1 MLCYEALMD
10 IILNLMPL
18 PLLGICLGIA
28 LLAGIV
34 KGVVGF
40 AMPMIMISGLGSVIS
55 PELALGGLI
64 LPTLVTNSMQALR
77 QGPKAAWGSVK
88 RSRIFLLVGVVFLLF
103 SAQLVT
109 VMPVWV
115 MLTVIGGPV
124 ALFAAAQLLG
134 WKGDLPGGPSRNLEI
149 GIGAF
154 AGFIGGMSGVWG
166 PPVVAYL
173 TALGT
178 EKREQMRI
186 QGVIYGL
193 GALALTGAHLMSG
206 VLNAQSAAFSLMLV
220 VPAVLG
226 MWIGGSVQDRIDQRM
241 FRKATLLV
249 LLIAALNLLR
259 RAFFG

>member
-1 MLCYEALMD
+1 MD
-10 IILNLMPL
+10 TLLTLMPL
-18 PLLGICLGIA
+18 PLLGICFGIT

-40 AMPMIMISGLGSVIS
+40 AMPMIMISGLGSVVS

-77 QGPKAAWGSVK
+77 QGPAAAWHSVR
-88 RSRIFLLVGVVFLLF
+88 RSRIFLMVGVVFLLF

-109 VMPVWV
+109 VMPVW
-115 MLTVIGGPV
+115 LLLSVIGGPV
-124 ALFAAAQLLG
+124 ALFASAQLLG
-134 WKGDLPGGPSRNLEI
+134 WKGELPGGPSRKLEI

-154 AGFIGGMSGVWG
+154 AGFIGGLSGVWG

-178 EKREQMRI
+178 EKHEQMRI

-193 GALALTGAHLMSG
+193 GAFALTGAHLVSG
-206 VLNAQSAAFSLMLV
+206 VLNAQSALFSFVLI
-220 VPAVLG
+220 VPAVAG
-226 MWIGGSVQDRIDQRM
+226 MWIGGSLQDRIDQAL
-241 FRKATLLV
+241 FRKATLFV
-249 LLIAALNLLR
+249 LLITALNLLR

>member
-1 MLCYEALMD
+1 
-10 IILNLMPL
+10 MPL
-18 PLLGICLGIA
+18 PLLGICLGIT

-40 AMPMIMISGLGSVIS
+40 AMPMIMISGLGSVVS

-64 LPTLVTNSMQALR
+64 LPTLVTNGMQALR
-77 QGPKAAWGSVK
+77 QGPVAAWGSVK
-88 RSRIFLLVGVVFLLF
+88 RFQVFLLVGLVFMLF

-109 VMPVWV
+109 VMPVWLL
-115 MLTVIGGPV
+115 LTVIGGPV

-134 WKGDLPGGPSRNLEI
+134 WKGELPGGPSHKLEI

-178 EKREQMRI
+178 EKRDQMRV

-193 GALALTGAHLMSG
+193 GAVALTGAHVVSG
-206 VLNAQSAAFSLMLV
+206 VLNMQTALFSLLLI

-226 MWIGGSVQDRIDQRM
+226 MWIGGQFQDRIDQAA
-241 FRKATLLV
+241 FRKATLFV

-259 RAFFG
+259 RAFFA